1 MAAATSYTPGLGSAT
16 PLGLVSR
23 LTTTATDGSY
33 MARGYSYGWTSP
45 RYRVSILLYLTPA
58 PVSAGHNC
66 GDLSLASPAFK
77 VAGASAIHF
86 ETNFTVLSA
95 GW

>member
-16 PLGLVSR
+16 PLGSVSR
-23 LTTTATDGSY
+23 LTTTDGSD
-33 MARGYSYGWTSP
+33 MARGYGTGGHLT
-45 RYRVSILLYLTPA
+45 YRVSTLLYLTPA

>member
-16 PLGLVSR
+16 PLCLVSC
-23 LTTTATDGSY
+23 LTTTALT
-33 MARGYSYGWTSP
+33 ARTWRAATV
-45 RYRVSILLYLTPA
+45 RVDTYRVSALLYLTPA

-66 GDLSLASPAFK
+66 GDLSLASPASK